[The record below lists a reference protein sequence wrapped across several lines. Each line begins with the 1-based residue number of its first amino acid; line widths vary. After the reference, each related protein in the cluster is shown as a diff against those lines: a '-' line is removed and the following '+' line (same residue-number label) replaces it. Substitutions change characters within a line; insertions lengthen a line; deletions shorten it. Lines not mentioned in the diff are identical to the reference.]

1 MTNLVMFAV
10 ADPICFEE
18 AVKCGRWRNAMHL
31 EIQSIEKNETQELT
45 NLPAGGNKIGV
56 KWMYKT
62 KLNENKEVDKYKA
75 HLVAKMY
82 TQQHIMVYNEVFV
95 PITRSDT
102 IWLVFTP
109 AAKKRWIIYQL
120 DVKPVFLH
128 CELSEEVF
136 VG

>member
-1 MTNLVMFAV
+1 
-10 ADPICFEE
+10 
-18 AVKCGRWRNAMHL
+18 
-31 EIQSIEKNETQELT
+31 LT